1 MGKIRCNVAI
11 RTDIGTRDE
20 QQDAVET
27 YAECGALAAV
37 ICDGMGGMSGGSLA
51 SQVASKEM
59 IEIIKKRDEAE
70 SIPELFLRS
79 VDILDEKVSSII
91 DSDGKKMNA
100 GTTIVSVFIK
110 KNRLYWMSVGDSRL
124 YICRGN
130 DMLQATRDHNY
141 FLSLSTQNDEY
152 EPLEEELEKGAAL
165 ISFIGMGGIEIMDI
179 STNPFELRG
188 GDKLLLTTDGL
199 FKALSDD
206 QICKILSDYT
216 AEKISVVADKLLEA
230 AVNAAPDMR
239 DNISFVLIQTD
250 IQEEKNNETD

>member
-1 MGKIRCNVAI
+1 MGKIRCNVAV

-27 YAECGALAAV
+27 YAERGALAAV
-37 ICDGMGGMSGGSLA
+37 ICDGMGGMNGGSLA
-51 SQVASKEM
+51 SQIASKEM
-59 IEIIKKRDEAE
+59 IELIKKRDETE
-70 SIPELFLRS
+70 SIPELYLRS

-91 DSDGKKMNA
+91 DTDGEKMNA

-141 FLSLSTQNDEY
+141 FLSLSSQSDEY
-152 EPLEEELEKGAAL
+152 EPIDEELEKGSAL
-165 ISFIGMGGIEIMDI
+165 ISFIGMGGIEVIDI
-179 STNPFELRG
+179 STNPFELQG

-199 FKALSDD
+199 FKALTNDE
-206 QICKILSDYT
+206 ICKILSDFT
-216 AEKISVVADKLLEA
+216 TENTSVIADKLLEEA
-230 AVNAAPDMR
+230 IKAAPDMR

-250 IQEEKNNETD
+250 IQEEKNDETD

>member
-1 MGKIRCNVAI
+1 MGKIRYDVAI

-27 YAECGALAAV
+27 YAERGVLAAV
-37 ICDGMGGMSGGSLA
+37 VCDGMGGMNGGSLA
-51 SQVASKEM
+51 SRSASREM
-59 IEIIKKRDEAE
+59 IEIIKNRDNSEK
-70 SIPELFLRS
+70 IPELFLRS
-79 VDILDEKVSSII
+79 VDILDEKVFSIT
-91 DSDGKKMNA
+91 DSDGERMNA

-141 FLSLSTQNDEY
+141 FLSLNSQNDGF

-165 ISFIGMGGIEIMDI
+165 ISFIGMGGVEVMDI
-179 STNPFELRG
+179 SANPFELQG

-199 FKALSDD
+199 FKALSDN
-206 QICKILSDYT
+206 QIFRILSDF
-216 AEKISVVADKLLEA
+216 AKEEIAIVADKILEEA
-230 AVNAAPDMR
+230 INAAPDMR

-250 IQEEKNNETD
+250 IQEGNNNETN